1 MIEINLSKIERGL
14 RTERGRVVRDG
25 KVYYR
30 NQRVGQKKKSSGRLG
45 TGKIASLPQEIR
57 DEILFLRSIGES
69 GAKIKEA
76 IEDGITTDEDGKPVF
91 VTVDR
96 EKKAELAP
104 REKELNDKYF
114 TTTDSE
120 EKEKI
125 YRQMKA
131 ISDQYTKKIP
141 IPDAAAVKY
150 GKLMVGA
157 QALVDWA
164 KVRGVEP
171 SVKRQTKL
179 RSEKEANKWVK
190 NELDKLQSKLSR
202 EQVEN
207 QELREK
213 LKALNWSREEQRKA
227 ENDIASKK
235 LIADQQK
242 KIKELYD
249 EIQNRDQKIK
259 AVEKENMKL
268 RGKIRD
274 IEAAIERLMKEK

>member
-14 RTERGRVVRDG
+14 RTERVRVVRDG

-76 IEDGITTDEDGKPVF
+76 IEDGITTDEEGKPVF
-91 VTVDR
+91 VTVDK
-96 EKKAELAP
+96 EKKAELAQ
-104 REKELNDKYF
+104 RDKELNEKYF
-114 TTTDSE
+114 TTTDPE

-125 YRQMKA
+125 IEQRRA

-141 IPDAAAVKY
+141 IPDTAAVKD

-190 NELDKLQSKLSR
+190 DELDKLQSKLSR

>member
-14 RTERGRVVRDG
+14 RTERVKVVRDG

-45 TGKIASLPQEIR
+45 TGKIASLPSEMR
-57 DEILFLRSIGES
+57 DEILFLRSVGDS

-76 IEDGITTDEDGKPVF
+76 IEDGITTNKEGKTVF
-91 VTVDR
+91 ITVDR
-96 EKKAELAP
+96 KKKDELEP
-104 REKELNDKYF
+104 KKKELEAEYLATKDPKKK
-114 TTTDSE
+114 E
-120 EKEKI
+120 EIYKKI
-125 YRQMKA
+125 DALR
-131 ISDQYTKKIP
+131 SQYTKEVP
-141 IPDAAAVKY
+141 IPDTAAIKD
-150 GKLMVGA
+150 GKLTVGA